1 MSFSYSSGVI
11 TQSGTDTNLSGLS
24 GLTGITTWT
33 SDPDSNTWG
42 QDFYVMDAST
52 RLDITGTLT
61 IEPDQECLI
70 VEGAATTGT
79 APNPVRVTGTLNL
92 GVQKTGN
99 GNTIYSES
107 TGMNFTNRGVNV
119 YAYFGLY
126 VSGTF
131 NWNGGI
137 IRAAS
142 TLLFGSGSTVT
153 VNNGVMY
160 APDNLSPQFR
170 LSPNNAT
177 DSSKL
182 NIHDLV
188 LTGLSNGCKFFTT
201 KGFNT
206 AVFKL
211 NNGFIQ
217 QWNGDHPKT
226 TYSNLANGSNI
237 ASYDL
242 EFTNGGASRGG
253 NLIFN
258 GVENRITYGKGGGNK
273 YGYVQV
279 FKPIEL
285 TPKDLDGVGISYS
298 FYGLDID
305 SGNRVIGSNNGGTD
319 GYGDPVDQ
327 DDTADIAYSGI
338 NQSGVYSDSLLIET
352 FSQNGGTL
360 GVSDD
365 RTSSDTIPIKFISY
379 NETIT
384 TWNTN
389 LIGVGTLTEDVIM
402 TPDLSITEPV
412 RATVDAYTELNNP
425 YQVYDRAKSELCANY
440 AGEASLTVTRNG
452 AVLEGGAL
460 NFILDGTAASA
471 YDLTGTTM
479 TIKCGTFIGGIN
491 TTGTITVRNGALLG
505 GGEF

>member
-70 VEGAATTGT
+70 VEGAAATGT

-188 LTGLSNGCKFFTT
+188 LT
-201 KGFNT
+201 
-206 AVFKL
+206 
-211 NNGFIQ
+211 
-217 QWNGDHPKT
+217 
-226 TYSNLANGSNI
+226 
-237 ASYDL
+237 
-242 EFTNGGASRGG
+242 
-253 NLIFN
+253 
-258 GVENRITYGKGGGNK
+258 
-273 YGYVQV
+273 
-279 FKPIEL
+279 
-285 TPKDLDGVGISYS
+285 
-298 FYGLDID
+298 
-305 SGNRVIGSNNGGTD
+305 
-319 GYGDPVDQ
+319 
-327 DDTADIAYSGI
+327 
-338 NQSGVYSDSLLIET
+338 
-352 FSQNGGTL
+352 
-360 GVSDD
+360 
-365 RTSSDTIPIKFISY
+365 
-379 NETIT
+379 
-384 TWNTN
+384 
-389 LIGVGTLTEDVIM
+389 
-402 TPDLSITEPV
+402 
-412 RATVDAYTELNNP
+412 
-425 YQVYDRAKSELCANY
+425 
-440 AGEASLTVTRNG
+440 
-452 AVLEGGAL
+452 
-460 NFILDGTAASA
+460 
-471 YDLTGTTM
+471 
-479 TIKCGTFIGGIN
+479 
-491 TTGTITVRNGALLG
+491 
-505 GGEF
+505 